1 MSQDLSNESAKT
13 LYNRVV
19 LPGLLY
25 GAEIWGDKAT
35 KAKIKKQQLITQ
47 RMFLRAMVP
56 CYMTT
61 STQAL
66 FVIAGVAPLHIESE
80 RRARAYVE
88 KDANNA
94 AERIRSR
101 WNGVELQH
109 FISSHLR
116 KDQMQSHIKLYV
128 DFSSDLSGGEG
139 VRQKWH
145 HGTVRARR
153 STSGSK

>member
-1 MSQDLSNESAKT
+1 
-13 LYNRVV
+13 
-19 LPGLLY
+19 
-25 GAEIWGDKAT
+25 
-35 KAKIKKQQLITQ
+35 
-47 RMFLRAMVP
+47 
-56 CYMTT
+56 MTT

-66 FVIAGVAPLHIESE
+66 FVIAGVALLHIESE
-80 RRARAYVE
+80 RRARVYVE
-88 KDANNA
+88 KDANSA

-139 VRQKWH
+139 VRPKWH
-145 HGTVRARR
+145 HGTVRVRK